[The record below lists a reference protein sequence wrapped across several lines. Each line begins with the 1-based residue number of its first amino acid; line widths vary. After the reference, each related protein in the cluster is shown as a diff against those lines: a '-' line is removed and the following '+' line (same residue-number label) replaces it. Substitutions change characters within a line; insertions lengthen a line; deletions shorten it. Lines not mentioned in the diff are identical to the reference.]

1 MNQLLRRCVS
11 LSRWNFPKIFASPKV
26 AAINDNSVSWWCLL
40 WVLWSD
46 HRSGVMDKK
55 PEVLGGAAAKPSWA
69 RFPGQEQHFRHCEV
83 TSLQY
88 GIRLLADEIYKITPQ
103 ESCFM
108 LPHAHDFK
116 DFGAREIESVSR
128 EMIPN
133 YMSLDNVTRW
143 QSNCLLHL
151 LLQSRILWHCLSNS

>member
-1 MNQLLRRCVS
+1 MITDRESWTRNWEARPQSLLERGS
-11 LSRWNFPKIFASPKV
+11 
-26 AAINDNSVSWWCLL
+26 
-40 WVLWSD
+40 
-46 HRSGVMDKK
+46 
-55 PEVLGGAAAKPSWA
+55 
-69 RFPGQEQHFRHCEV
+69 QEQHFRYCEV

-88 GIRLLADEIYKITPQ
+88 GIRLLADDIYKITPQ

-151 LLQSRILWHCLSNS
+151 LLQSRIL